1 MDITQF
7 PNWIITAIF
16 GVIGVAVAWGY
27 FKAEMKTLQEKVS
40 KSEGK
45 IEVLTTGRVGFALKS
60 DCEKFREGC
69 REEMRDELSSIKK
82 AIDNNKTVVLEKFDE
97 VKEFMGYVKG
107 KIEDYNG
114 LGKT

>member
-7 PNWIITAIF
+7 PSWIMTGIF
-16 GVIGVAVAWGY
+16 GVIGVAVGWGY
-27 FKAEMKTLQEKVS
+27 FKAEMKNLQEKVN

-45 IEVLTTGRVGFALKS
+45 IEVLTTGRIGFALKT
-60 DCEKFREGC
+60 DCEKL
-69 REEMRDELSSIKK
+69 REECKDGTKEELSSIKK
-82 AIDNNKTVVLEKFDE
+82 AIDNNREVVLEKFDE

-114 LGKT
+114 RLR